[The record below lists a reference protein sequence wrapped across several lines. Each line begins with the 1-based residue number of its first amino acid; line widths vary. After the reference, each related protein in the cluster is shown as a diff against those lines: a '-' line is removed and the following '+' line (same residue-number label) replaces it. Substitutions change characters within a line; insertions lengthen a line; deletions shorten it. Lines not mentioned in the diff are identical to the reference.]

1 MQINYSCREYT
12 HICMQ
17 HRVQLCFCFRQG
29 QLCCKPAAAFCCW
42 LHQSILVRTKVNM
55 RGPAGAVVELVAA
68 KTANLTNQSKP
79 SDRDDATE
87 HQRATPLI
95 SWSRGTNIH
104 TSITLV
110 AHIHPLYLSSDAY
123 LKCCQ

>member
-87 HQRATPLI
+87 HQRAKSNPADFLERRHQYSHFHHTG
-95 SWSRGTNIH
+95 GTY
-104 TSITLV
+104 SSTLS
-110 AHIHPLYLSSDAY
+110 L